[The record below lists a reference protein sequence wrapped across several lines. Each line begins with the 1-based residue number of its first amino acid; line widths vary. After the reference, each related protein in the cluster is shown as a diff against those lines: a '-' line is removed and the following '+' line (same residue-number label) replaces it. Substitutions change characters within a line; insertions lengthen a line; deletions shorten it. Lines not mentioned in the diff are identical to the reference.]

1 MVTRGKKARYWRRA
15 IAEILYVLLAVDRA
29 QFGAKTADERLT
41 VDIGDGVAEDPG
53 STAQTLSLLA
63 QAQAV
68 STDTK
73 VRVLHPDWDDTA
85 VAEEVARIHEE
96 TGQAVPDPV
105 GSFPLA
111 A

>member
-15 IAEILYVLLAVDRA
+15 ITEILYVLLAIDRA
-29 QFGAKTADERLT
+29 QFAGKHADARPA
-41 VDIGDGVAEDPG
+41 VDIGDGVADDPG

-73 VRVLHPDWDDTA
+73 VRILHPDWDDTV
-85 VAEEVARIHEE
+85 VAEEVACIHEE
-96 TGQAVPDPV
+96 TGQAAPDPI
-105 GSFPLA
+105 GTFPLA
-111 A
+111 